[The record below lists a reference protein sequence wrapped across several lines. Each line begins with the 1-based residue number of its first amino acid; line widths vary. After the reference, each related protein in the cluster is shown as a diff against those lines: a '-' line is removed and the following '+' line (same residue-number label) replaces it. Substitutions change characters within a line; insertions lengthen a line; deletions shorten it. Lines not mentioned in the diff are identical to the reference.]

1 MKILLTGPPGIGK
14 TTVIQR
20 TLKGIDLKAGGF
32 FTQEMRREGRRIGF
46 VLKTL
51 EGEEGVLAHVD
62 YKGKYRV
69 GRYGVD
75 LSLFEAMALPVLE
88 RALQEKEIIVIDEIG
103 KMELLSQRFREV
115 VIQILDQGQRHLL
128 GVIHQKREPF
138 ADSIKKREDVEV
150 TVVNYQNRDELPSQ
164 IIMRLKR
171 QRG

>member
-1 MKILLTGPPGIGK
+1 M
-14 TTVIQR
+14 
-20 TLKGIDLKAGGF
+20 
-32 FTQEMRREGRRIGF
+32 
-46 VLKTL
+46 
-51 EGEEGVLAHVD
+51 AHVD